1 MHIGVVASVPLL
13 LPQNLVLQEELA
25 LALAGFLGLERSE
38 LLRAAPVNT
47 QQQGVRYLIISK
59 LMPLLIRA

>member
-1 MHIGVVASVPLL
+1 
-13 LPQNLVLQEELA
+13 
-25 LALAGFLGLERSE
+25 
-38 LLRAAPVNT
+38 LRAAPVNT

>member
-25 LALAGFLGLERSE
+25 LALAGFLGLEHSQ
-38 LLRAAPVNT
+38 L
-47 QQQGVRYLIISK
+47 
-59 LMPLLIRA
+59 